1 MIVCPGVTIG
11 AHTVVGAGS
20 VVTKDLPERVV
31 AVGSPARVVRE
42 AGLNPNQ
49 QTPCCTSEPAY
60 AVTAA
65 RTSPGRAFGASR
77 TFTVTG

>member
-20 VVTKDLPERVV
+20 VVTRDLPEGVV

-42 AGLNPNQ
+42 LA
-49 QTPCCTSEPAY
+49 
-60 AVTAA
+60 
-65 RTSPGRAFGASR
+65 
-77 TFTVTG
+77 